1 MSVGESRVKS
11 TQRSKMF
18 GLSKRQLNW
27 LMVIAAFFIGA
38 LWTWLDGRR
47 QGDNSAY
54 MLVVYSFAI
63 LVAFSSYL
71 FLRSRDKNKEAL
83 KSLDKQM
90 AILEKMTDGVVPE
103 EDYVFATR
111 KDEVVVARVN
121 ETMLKEF
128 RSNGSTSSG
137 GFGGVSFPLFG
148 RVRGNVG
155 GYSGRSMR
163 NPEESTPIDVGT
175 STYTNQRIVFAG
187 ENVVREFELDK
198 LVNLEAGDNGIT
210 VTIAVANRD
219 KASVL
224 ASVNFD
230 DLTPG
235 IAASIAVAYQEGGKA
250 EAVKKIDETK
260 QQIKAA
266 LELERNKSSKKA
278 RN

>member
-1 MSVGESRVKS
+1 ML
-11 TQRSKMF
+11 
-18 GLSKRQLNW
+18 GLSKRQTNW
-27 LMVIAAFFIGA
+27 LLIFAAFFIGC
-38 LWTWLDGRR
+38 LWTWLDNRSK
-47 QGDNSAY
+47 GDNSGY
-54 MLVVYSFAI
+54 MLVVFSFAF
-63 LVAFSSYL
+63 LVSFSTYL
-71 FLRSRDKNKEAL
+71 FLRSRDRKRDAL
-83 KSLDKQM
+83 ESLEKQM
-90 AILEKMTDGVVPE
+90 AILDRMSEGTFEE
-103 EDYVFATR
+103 EDYVFATQ
-111 KDEVVVARVN
+111 KDEVVIARVN
-121 ETMLKEF
+121 QTMLREF

-137 GFGGVSFPLFG
+137 GFGGVSFPVFG

-155 GYSGRSMR
+155 GYSGKSRR

-210 VTIAVANRD
+210 VTIAVSNRD

-250 EAVKKIDETK
+250 EALKKINETK
-260 QQIKAA
+260 QQIQDA
-266 LELERNKSSKKA
+266 LGLERAKSAK
-278 RN
+278 